1 MFDAGIVANVEFGV
15 AVLPNE
21 PLGIL
26 AEDDNVI
33 FLVVVVAI
41 GVAGK
46 ESPGIVTD
54 GVATLG
60 SMEAIG
66 FVEPSGT
73 PDPSVD
79 NVDSLPLDPVSPN
92 VLASFKLPV
101 VVVSASGD
109 RAGEFDEGSE
119 SLLVGT

>member
-1 MFDAGIVANVEFGV
+1 M
-15 AVLPNE
+15 
-21 PLGIL
+21 
-26 AEDDNVI
+26 
-33 FLVVVVAI
+33 VAI

-54 GVATLG
+54 GVVTLG
-60 SMEAIG
+60 SMEVIG
-66 FVEPSGT
+66 FVEPASGT

-101 VVVSASGD
+101 VVVSGD

-119 SLLVGT
+119 SLPVGT